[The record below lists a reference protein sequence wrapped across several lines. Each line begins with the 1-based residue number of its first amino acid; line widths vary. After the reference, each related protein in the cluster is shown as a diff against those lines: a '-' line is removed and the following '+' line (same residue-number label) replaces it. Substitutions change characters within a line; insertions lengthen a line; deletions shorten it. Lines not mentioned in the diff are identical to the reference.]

1 MSLRFSLLL
10 GKPPKPGSLLAEV
23 IDDLTS
29 DGSTVD
35 VLLPH
40 EQSVD
45 PDSLHG
51 QDLVVH
57 RGLHTTLTSLLDAL
71 HDRSIPLCA
80 PFAADELLRDRRLW
94 HARLAEAGIPVPPA
108 EEHADW
114 ASVHDAARDGEIV
127 VKALSGPGRGSQVL
141 AGTAAT
147 LPAETPFTGPYLVE
161 PRLVAEDIDRKLYI
175 AGDEVRGLLKPSTL
189 THPHVTSGEP
199 FTPDEELAELA
210 LATGRALGVHLFGAD
225 VLHTPDGPVVIDVN
239 AFPGFRGVDGAP
251 GLVAAHL
258 REHAAGQGT

>member
-23 IDDLTS
+23 IEDLTAG
-29 DGSTVD
+29 GSTVD

-40 EQSVD
+40 EQTID
-45 PDSLHG
+45 PDSLNG
-51 QDLVVH
+51 QDLVAH
-57 RGLHTTLTSLLDAL
+57 RGLHTTLTPLLGSL
-71 HDRSIPLCA
+71 HDRGIPLCA
-80 PFAADELLRDRRLW
+80 PFAADELLRERRLW
-94 HARLAEAGIPVPPA
+94 HTRLAETGIPVPRA

-114 ASVHDAARDGEIV
+114 ASVLEAGRDEEIV

-147 LPAETPFTGPYLVE
+147 LPAEAPFTGPYLVE
-161 PRLVAEDIDRKLYI
+161 PRLVAEDIDRKLYV
-175 AGDEVRGLLKPSTL
+175 AGGEVRGLLKPSTL

-199 FTPDEELAELA
+199 FTPDEELVDLA
-210 LATGRALGVHLFGAD
+210 LAAGRVLGVHLFGAD
-225 VLHTPDGPVVIDVN
+225 VLLTPGGPVVIDVN
-239 AFPGFRGVDGAP
+239 AFPGYRGVDGAP